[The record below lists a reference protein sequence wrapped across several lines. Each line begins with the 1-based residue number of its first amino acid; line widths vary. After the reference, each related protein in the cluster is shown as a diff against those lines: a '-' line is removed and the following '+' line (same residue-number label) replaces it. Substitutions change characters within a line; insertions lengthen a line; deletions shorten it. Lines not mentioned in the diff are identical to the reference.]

1 MENPCSGSG
10 AGVYTLYHG
19 DLRGVAHPQGD
30 DRAADAVGGNARA
43 PVDAGD
49 SRAGDQTDCEQPAP
63 ERLRSG
69 ADGRKTVV
77 LRTALIVIALAMIA
91 AGIVNGGMDDVLA
104 KGSAICTECVGI
116 G

>member
-1 MENPCSGSG
+1 M
-10 AGVYTLYHG
+10 
-19 DLRGVAHPQGD
+19 
-30 DRAADAVGGNARA
+30 DRPAEGKNLV
-43 PVDAGD
+43 
-49 SRAGDQTDCEQPAP
+49 PAP

-69 ADGRKTVV
+69 ADGRKRVV